1 MRSRGELSVFANN
14 LGDISVTSTARA
26 VHLTLSFFSLG
37 SRSLI
42 RGDFSSC
49 PARSANCRSAQSV
62 ILFARFIPGSFSTFS
77 SHRSGGEAGGSD
89 IHCVFS
95 VHEIGPLISR
105 VIRALHYISRAKERE
120 EGRRCLQIINCTF
133 EICNL
138 FKKSIIRVTR

>member
-62 ILFARFIPGSFSTFS
+62 ILFARFIPGLFRRFPVIVPAEKQVGVTSTAYS
-77 SHRSGGEAGGSD
+77 QSMKL
-89 IHCVFS
+89 
-95 VHEIGPLISR
+95 GP
-105 VIRALHYISRAKERE
+105 
-120 EGRRCLQIINCTF
+120 
-133 EICNL
+133 
-138 FKKSIIRVTR
+138 